1 MLENLKKNIDKG
13 LDYAVMTTDKITK
26 AAKELAKENNLTK
39 EEAKKL
45 MDYLVKKSEET
56 RKNVQSDIQD
66 VVKAV
71 MKKMDIPN
79 KEEIKKLEERIKK
92 LEGFHKT
99 VVKPAAKP
107 KPVKKNIPVTIKKK
121 THKA

>member
-13 LDYAVMTTDKITK
+13 LDYAAMTTDKITK

-45 MDYLVKKSEET
+45 MDHLVKKSEEA
-56 RKNVQSDIQD
+56 KKSLESDLHD
-66 VVKAV
+66 VVKSI

-79 KEEIKKLEERIKK
+79 KEEIKKLEDRIKK

-99 VVKPAAKP
+99 AAKPAAKP
-107 KPVKKNIPVTIKKK
+107 QAVKKSIPVTVKKK
-121 THKA
+121 TRKS

>member
-13 LDYAVMTTDKITK
+13 LDYAAMTTDKLTK

-45 MDYLVKKSEET
+45 LDYLLKKSEDA
-56 RKNVQSDIQD
+56 RKSLESDFQGMI
-66 VVKAV
+66 KTAL
-71 MKKMDIPN
+71 KKMDIPS
-79 KEEIKKLEERIKK
+79 KEEIKKLEDRLKK

-99 VVKPAAKP
+99 AVKPVAKA
-107 KPVKKNIPVTIKKK
+107 KPVKKSIPVAAKRK
-121 THKA
+121 TRKS